1 MARYETQ
8 GGMVTP
14 GLLYKQMSEQLKLI
28 QENCAMMAH
37 FYNTEDSFK
46 DKAAAKKW
54 LVMSELFKQIQHKM
68 MMMEIGRAQ

>member
-14 GLLYKQMSEQLKLI
+14 GLLYKQMSEQLKLV

-46 DKAAAKKW
+46 D
-54 LVMSELFKQIQHKM
+54 
-68 MMMEIGRAQ
+68 